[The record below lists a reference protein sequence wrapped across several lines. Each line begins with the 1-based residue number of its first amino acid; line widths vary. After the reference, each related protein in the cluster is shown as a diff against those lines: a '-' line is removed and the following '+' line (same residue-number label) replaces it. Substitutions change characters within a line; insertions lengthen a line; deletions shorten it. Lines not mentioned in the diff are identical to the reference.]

1 MTTDS
6 QTPAAIPGPCKGPE
20 NRHGFPLLS
29 FISKKLDP
37 TMISKLS
44 NRRANHR
51 AEANPSELEFQR
63 LKTAVHEELIESLD
77 LSIVGAVEEEL
88 LGEEIRRLAEEICNG
103 LGKRL
108 SETEHRRMLR
118 ELMHEIFGL
127 GPLEALMQDPSISD
141 ILVNGPHE
149 VFIERNG
156 RLESTD
162 VVFADQQH
170 VMRII
175 QRIVSRVGR
184 RIDEVSPMVDAR
196 LPDGSRINA
205 IVPPLALEG
214 PKLSIR
220 RFGTHPLGAEELV
233 QNGSAW
239 PEMMRFLSAAIEA
252 RLSTLISG
260 GTGSGKTTLLNALSA
275 FIPLDERL
283 ITIEDSAELILQ
295 HPHVVRLET
304 RTANVEDSGE
314 TTQRD
319 LVRNSLRMRP
329 DRIIIGE
336 VRGGEALDMLQAMN
350 TGHEGSLTTIHA
362 NDTRDALSRLEMMVA
377 MTGLELPVPVVRQYI
392 AAGIRLIVQ
401 LARLKGGVRRITK
414 ISEIV
419 GVEND
424 SYRIEDVFG
433 FRQLGVD
440 DSDRAVG
447 EFFATGYRPACVD
460 RMRATG
466 VAVADEL
473 FEARTF
479 PA

>member
-1 MTTDS
+1 
-6 QTPAAIPGPCKGPE
+6 
-20 NRHGFPLLS
+20 
-29 FISKKLDP
+29 
-37 TMISKLS
+37 MISDISEQQRNSL
-44 NRRANHR
+44 RPV
-51 AEANPSELEFQR
+51 NPSELEFQR
-63 LKTAVHEELIESLD
+63 LKTVIHEELVESLD
-77 LSIVGAVEEEL
+77 LSLVGQIDEEQ
-88 LGEEIRRLAEEICNG
+88 LGDEIHRLAEEICSD
-103 LGKRL
+103 LGKHL
-108 SETEHRRMLR
+108 TEAGIQRMLQ

-127 GPLEALMQDPSISD
+127 GPLEKLMQDPSVSD

-156 RLESTD
+156 RLEHTD

-196 LPDGSRINA
+196 LPDGARINA

-220 RFGTHPLGAEELV
+220 RFGANPLTADDLV
-233 QNGSAW
+233 ENGSIR
-239 PEMMRFLSAAIEA
+239 PEMMQFLAAAVQA
-252 RLSTLISG
+252 RVSFLISG
-260 GTGSGKTTLLNALSA
+260 GTGAGKTTMLNVLSA
-275 FIPLDERL
+275 FIPHDERL

-295 HPHVVRLET
+295 HPHIVRLET
-304 RTANVEDSGE
+304 RDASIEGTGE
-314 TTQRD
+314 ATQRD

-329 DRIIIGE
+329 DRIVIGE

-377 MTGLELPVPVVRQYI
+377 MTGLELPIGAVRQYV
-392 AAGIRLIVQ
+392 AAGIRLVVH
-401 LARLKGGVRRITK
+401 LARLKGGIRRITR

-419 GVEND
+419 GVED
-424 SYRIEDVFG
+424 SGYQIEDVFG

-440 DSDRAVG
+440 SSHRAVG
-447 EFFATGYRPACVD
+447 EFFATGYRPACMD
-460 RMRATG
+460 RLSAAGTTLS
-466 VAVADEL
+466 DEL

-479 PA
+479 SR